1 MFQIKLSLSFH
12 LRQRCHEAP
21 RMSICASSFYTTAI
35 LWPQSSIVAETCEK
49 SGLPLRACSSPIDND
64 CSWGS
69 WEASSLYLVIY
80 EDTIWTKR
88 CSVTLHWSE
97 RIGVRRVCLSVRAS
111 PASKKLCQ
119 LHASIPTLMAVCN
132 AHTAR
137 TCFLLLIHFKVVG
150 GGGGVGWSLLS

>member
-1 MFQIKLSLSFH
+1 MCIQLLHYCHLVAAVVYCRWNLRLFH
-12 LRQRCHEAP
+12 LIA
-21 RMSICASSFYTTAI
+21 
-35 LWPQSSIVAETCEK
+35 K
-49 SGLPLRACSSPIDND
+49 SGLSLRACSSPIDND

-80 EDTIWTKR
+80 EDTLWTKR

-97 RIGVRRVCLSVRAS
+97 RICVRRVCLSVRAS

-137 TCFLLLIHFKVVG
+137 TCFLLLIHFKVAVI
-150 GGGGVGWSLLS
+150 VLEAEYILERSPVYLRANT